1 MTTFVEFMSEQY
13 IALAR
18 PGNENDCSE
27 LCFLI
32 LENHAIKHKILF
44 KQILLYTG
52 CLKKCQLAR
61 RAQSS
66 LMDFFLGYL
75 VGGVESSEIET

>member
-1 MTTFVEFMSEQY
+1 MSEQN

-32 LENHAIKHKILF
+32 LENHAIKQKILF
-44 KQILLYTG
+44 KQIPLDIEMFYLNTIE
-52 CLKKCQLAR
+52 QLFPFVEQLHR
-61 RAQSS
+61 PVKS
-66 LMDFFLGYL
+66 LSTL
-75 VGGVESSEIET
+75 